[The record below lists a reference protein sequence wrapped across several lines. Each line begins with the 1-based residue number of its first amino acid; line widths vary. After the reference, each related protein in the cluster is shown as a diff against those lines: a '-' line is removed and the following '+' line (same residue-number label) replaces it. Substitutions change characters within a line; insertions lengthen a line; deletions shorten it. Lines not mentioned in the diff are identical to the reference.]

1 MGKIAL
7 ANPSVKNQQTPVS
20 QQTPKHFLN
29 RRTIFSVKKHIQIVK
44 GKHEIHS
51 LPVTCEASL
60 ISHTASYPGAM
71 YRYSSHRSPVRLQT
85 TKESNQSAWIQD
97 SFSCIESS
105 ISFYTSCIEPGFL
118 LGSTRV
124 C

>member
-1 MGKIAL
+1 MRGMGKISL
-7 ANPSVKNQQTPVS
+7 ANPSVKNQQIPVS

-29 RRTIFSVKKHIQIVK
+29 RRTNFAVKKHIQIFK

-71 YRYSSHRSPVRLQT
+71 YRYSSLGVE
-85 TKESNQSAWIQD
+85 KI
-97 SFSCIESS
+97 F
-105 ISFYTSCIEPGFL
+105 FFL
-118 LGSTRV
+118 RP
-124 C
+124 